1 MSAKELTEE
10 RGTTH
15 GSFSANARVSQE
27 LKATIH
33 RENSGMTNVQREAI
47 DMICMKLSRIASG
60 HAHFADHW
68 EDIQGY
74 CQLVL
79 NDNATVQSIDDFV
92 DITRYCTPVHEDN
105 ATLD

>member
-1 MSAKELTEE
+1 MTAKELTEE

-27 LKATIH
+27 LKAIIH
-33 RENSGMTNVQREAI
+33 CENSDMTNVQREAI

-79 NDNATVQSIDDFV
+79 DNNDTIA
-92 DITRYCTPVHEDN
+92 E
-105 ATLD
+105 

>member
-1 MSAKELTEE
+1 MNTKELTEE
-10 RGTTH
+10 RETTH

-33 RENSGMTNVQREAI
+33 CEKSDMTNVQREAI

-79 NDNATVQSIDDFV
+79 DNNDTIA
-92 DITRYCTPVHEDN
+92 E
-105 ATLD
+105 

>member
-1 MSAKELTEE
+1 MNAKELTEE

-15 GSFSANARVSQE
+15 GNFSANARVSQE
-27 LKATIH
+27 LKAIIH
-33 RENSGMTNVQREAI
+33 CENSDMTNVQREAI

-68 EDIQGY
+68 QDVQGY

-79 NDNATVQSIDDFV
+79 DDNATIA
-92 DITRYCTPVHEDN
+92 E
-105 ATLD
+105 

>member
-1 MSAKELTEE
+1 MNAKELTEE

-33 RENSGMTNVQREAI
+33 CENSNMTNVQREAI

-60 HAHFADHW
+60 HANHIDNW
-68 EDIQGY
+68 RDIQGY
-74 CQLVL
+74 SQLVINEL
-79 NDNATVQSIDDFV
+79 EE
-92 DITRYCTPVHEDN
+92 TPGSTDSKVEKIVVI
-105 ATLD
+105 

>member
-1 MSAKELTEE
+1 MKAKELIEE

-33 RENSGMTNVQREAI
+33 CENSNMTNVQREAI

-60 HAHFADHW
+60 HANHIDNW
-68 EDIQGY
+68 RDIQGY
-74 CQLVL
+74 SQLVINEL
-79 NDNATVQSIDDFV
+79 EE
-92 DITRYCTPVHEDN
+92 TPGSTDSKVEKIVVI
-105 ATLD
+105 

>member
-1 MSAKELTEE
+1 MNAKELTEE
-10 RGTTH
+10 RETTH

-33 RENSGMTNVQREAI
+33 CENSDMTNVQREAI

-79 NDNATVQSIDDFV
+79 DNNDTIA
-92 DITRYCTPVHEDN
+92 E
-105 ATLD
+105 

>member
-1 MSAKELTEE
+1 MNAKELTEE
-10 RGTTH
+10 RETTH

-33 RENSGMTNVQREAI
+33 CENSDMTNVQREAI

-74 CQLVL
+74 CQIVL
-79 NDNATVQSIDDFV
+79 DDNDTIA
-92 DITRYCTPVHEDN
+92 E
-105 ATLD
+105 

>member
-1 MSAKELTEE
+1 MNAKELTEE
-10 RGTTH
+10 RETTH
-15 GSFSANARVSQE
+15 GGFSANARVSQE

-33 RENSGMTNVQREAI
+33 CENSDMTNVQREAI

-79 NDNATVQSIDDFV
+79 DNNDTIA
-92 DITRYCTPVHEDN
+92 E
-105 ATLD
+105 

>member
-1 MSAKELTEE
+1 MNAKELTEE

-27 LKATIH
+27 LKAIIH
-33 RENSGMTNVQREAI
+33 CENSDMTNVQREAI

-79 NDNATVQSIDDFV
+79 DNNDTIA
-92 DITRYCTPVHEDN
+92 E
-105 ATLD
+105 

>member
-1 MSAKELTEE
+1 MKAKELTEE

-15 GSFSANARVSQE
+15 GSFSANARVSQK

-33 RENSGMTNVQREAI
+33 CENSDMTNVQREAI

-79 NDNATVQSIDDFV
+79 DNNDTIAEWN
-92 DITRYCTPVHEDN
+92 
-105 ATLD
+105 